1 MEIGV
6 DIVKIDRLKDVDQH
20 FINRVYTQEEINVY
34 NSLSSDK
41 KIVFLAS
48 RWAVKEAIFKANNQ
62 KDYLSYGCVNDI
74 NGKPYIV
81 NHFLFPPI
89 YFFFTIYA
97 LQRLFI
103 SDRIKIST

>member
-41 KIVFLAS
+41 KMIFLAS
-48 RWAVKEAIFKANNQ
+48 RWAVKEAIFKTNNQ

-81 NHFLFPPI
+81 NHPEI
-89 YFFFTIYA
+89 KVS
-97 LQRLFI
+97 I
-103 SDRIKIST
+103 SHDGDYVIAFVIIND

>member
-34 NSLSSDK
+34 NSLSLDK
-41 KIVFLAS
+41 KIIFLAS

-81 NHFLFPPI
+81 NHPEI
-89 YFFFTIYA
+89 KVS
-97 LQRLFI
+97 I
-103 SDRIKIST
+103 SHDGDYVIAFVIIND

>member
-6 DIVKIDRLKDVDQH
+6 DIVKIDRFNNVDDY
-20 FINRVYTQEEINVY
+20 FINRIYTQEEINFY
-34 NSLSSDK
+34 NTLSSDK
-41 KIVFLAS
+41 KVVFLAS

-81 NHFLFPPI
+81 NHPEI
-89 YFFFTIYA
+89 KVSISHDGDYA
-97 LQRLFI
+97 IAFVI
-103 SDRIKIST
+103 IND